1 MQCLT
6 IAGVAL
12 RIYHRPNTVQCINYR
27 SVEENN
33 VLGCILHTV
42 LGRVQRLSF
51 MFLIEPH
58 LAPRHSYVTIL
69 NGNTVIVRTCNQTGF
84 EDVVKELRIAY
95 EIPQDTTY
103 QFVMDTSMEHS
114 AEKEEDIFKRYG
126 DM

>member
-1 MQCLT
+1 
-6 IAGVAL
+6 
-12 RIYHRPNTVQCINYR
+12 
-27 SVEENN
+27 
-33 VLGCILHTV
+33 
-42 LGRVQRLSF
+42 